1 MLIRELREVS
11 FDDVNAPLHVL
22 FQFVHPKPADFPSK
36 CSQLMVT
43 PVVVDLAMAI
53 HVLMKLP
60 TVHLEVEFCAASPE
74 QCKIKAPT
82 CDVVLR
88 LGVKT
93 AGTQSMINDP
103 LPFAVEYRLPAALSR
118 LGGARSKGCE

>member
-11 FDDVNAPLHVL
+11 FDDVNATLHVL
-22 FQFVHPKPADFPSK
+22 FQFVHPKPANFPSK
-36 CSQLMVT
+36 CSQLMIA

-88 LGVKT
+88 LGIKT
-93 AGTQSMINDP
+93 AGTQGVINDAF
-103 LPFAVEYRLPAALSR
+103 PFAVEYRFPAAVPR
-118 LGGARSKGCE
+118 LCGARSEGCE